1 MLGTS
6 FIYLILIGNSNR
18 LSDAEKAI
26 FVYLSVRRACV
37 FVAVMKLAEKGLILC
52 FMNDLS
58 QVVFALQINV
68 QSCVI

>member
-26 FVYLSVRRACV
+26 FCVFECACV

-58 QVVFALQINV
+58 QVVFAL
-68 QSCVI
+68 

>member
-1 MLGTS
+1 MLETS

-26 FVYLSVRRACV
+26 FVYLSVHVCI
-37 FVAVMKLAEKGLILC
+37 VAVMKLAEKGLILC

-58 QVVFALQINV
+58 QVVFVLQINV